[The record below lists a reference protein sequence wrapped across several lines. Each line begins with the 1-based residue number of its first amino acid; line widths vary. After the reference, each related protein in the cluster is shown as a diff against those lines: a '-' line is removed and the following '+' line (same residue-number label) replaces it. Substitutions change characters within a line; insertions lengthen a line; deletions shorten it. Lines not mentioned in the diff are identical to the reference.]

1 MAFLMRNHNPGRAAH
16 KATRTTEP
24 KVFVHCCQCSR
35 EVEMV
40 PDKRRTLRPPDGW
53 LEVLVKEV
61 PLLVRVCPTCIML
74 EPRITPV
81 GLRPCGAPPHTPCGA
96 PPHTP
101 QGPQAL
107 DP

>member
-1 MAFLMRNHNPGRAAH
+1 
-16 KATRTTEP
+16 
-24 KVFVHCCQCSR
+24 
-35 EVEMV
+35 MV

-61 PLLVRVCPTCIML
+61 PLLVRVCPICITL
-74 EPRITPV
+74 EPRIAPV
-81 GLRPCGAPPHTPCGA
+81 GLRPAPVKARGAL
-96 PPHTP
+96 PHTP